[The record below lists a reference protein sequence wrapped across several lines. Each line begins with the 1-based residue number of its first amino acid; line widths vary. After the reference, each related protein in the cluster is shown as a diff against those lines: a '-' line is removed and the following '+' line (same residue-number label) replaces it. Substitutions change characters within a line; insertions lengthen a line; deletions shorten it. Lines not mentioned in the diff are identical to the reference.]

1 MLYYVANIYGGFAMP
16 KVGGKKYA
24 YNTKGMKAAKK
35 AAKKKGKKISY
46 SKKGK

>member
-1 MLYYVANIYGGFAMP
+1 MP

-35 AAKKKGKKISY
+35 AAKKSGKKISY
-46 SKKGK
+46 SKKGTTVDILLHPVKY